1 MDIRK
6 VSDTFSVSDQI
17 GTDDISLIAAMGFK
31 SIVCNRPDG
40 EGEEQPLFDTI
51 KTVAARAGLRAVY
64 LPVATAGPVAQDC
77 VAFEKLF
84 EHLPK
89 PVLAYCRTGN
99 RSQATWAAG
108 VGAIGR

>member
-6 VSDTFSVSDQI
+6 VTETFSVSDQI
-17 GTDDISLIAAMGFK
+17 GTNDIPLIAAMGFK

-40 EGEEQPLFDTI
+40 EGEDQSLFEAIETA
-51 KTVAARAGLRAVY
+51 AARAGLLAAY
-64 LPVATAGPVAQDC
+64 LPVAAKGPVAQDFL
-77 VAFEKLF
+77 AFEKLF
-84 EHLPK
+84 ENLPK

-99 RSQATWAAG
+99 RSQATWAAS